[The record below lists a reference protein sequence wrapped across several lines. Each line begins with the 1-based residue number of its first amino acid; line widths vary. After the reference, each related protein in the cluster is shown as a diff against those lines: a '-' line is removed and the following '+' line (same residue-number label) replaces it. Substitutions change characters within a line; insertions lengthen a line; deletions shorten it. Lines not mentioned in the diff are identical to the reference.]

1 MTDKSATVAELTDN
15 LRRIF
20 QVVNEQSK
28 KIEQES
34 GLTGPQ
40 LWTIKVMADT
50 GPVKISELA
59 RRMYLHPATVGG
71 ILDRLEV
78 KELILRT
85 RSRQDRRVVRVTL
98 TSQGN
103 NLVASSPEVV
113 QGVLVTGLVRLPVE
127 RLENIAAGL
136 EDIVH
141 ILDVQGV
148 PPRLLLSTEV
158 NRPQQVRSRP
168 KKKFPIDELQSNH
181 E

>member
-1 MTDKSATVAELTDN
+1 
-15 LRRIF
+15 
-20 QVVNEQSK
+20 
-28 KIEQES
+28 
-34 GLTGPQ
+34 
-40 LWTIKVMADT
+40 
-50 GPVKISELA
+50 
-59 RRMYLHPATVGG
+59 
-71 ILDRLEV
+71 
-78 KELILRT
+78 
-85 RSRQDRRVVRVTL
+85 L

-148 PPRLLLSTEV
+148 PPRLLLSSEV
-158 NRPQQVRSRP
+158 NRPQQGRSDQ
-168 KKKFPIDELQSNH
+168 KKKFPIDGLQANH